1 MNEDRNRR
9 LLWPVLFTILLVL
22 CACSPVKK
30 VAHTPAAVAH
40 DATRAGGELVLNVT
54 ISSDANQNSPLP
66 VDLALVSDK
75 TLLKTLAQMP
85 VADWF
90 AKRSQL
96 QADHAKQLAV
106 KSWEWV
112 PGQAVGPVAVKV
124 APAVDGAVIF
134 AEYSSPP
141 AKAVLVNNPR
151 ETLTFAALA
160 DHIEVH
166 PAK

>member
-1 MNEDRNRR
+1 MDTDLHRG
-9 LLWPVLFTILLVL
+9 LLWRVLFTILMVL

-30 VAHTPAAVAH
+30 VAHAPAAVAH
-40 DATRAGGELVLNVT
+40 DATRAGGEMVLNVT
-54 ISSDANQNSPLP
+54 VSADANQNSPIP

-75 TLLKTLAQMP
+75 GLLKTLAQMP

-112 PGQAVGPVAVKV
+112 PGQAVGPIPVKV

-134 AEYSSPP
+134 AEYPSPT

-151 ETLTFAALA
+151 QTLTVAALA

-166 PAK
+166 PPK

>member
-1 MNEDRNRR
+1 MNQDLTRR
-9 LLWPVLFTILLVL
+9 LWWPVLFTTLMVL

-40 DATRAGGELVLNVT
+40 DATRGGGELVLNVT
-54 ISSDANQNSPLP
+54 ISADANQNSPLP

-75 TLLKTLAQMP
+75 GLLKTLAQMP

-106 KSWEWV
+106 RSWEWV
-112 PGQAVGPVAVKV
+112 PGQAVGPVPVKV

-134 AEYSSPP
+134 AEYSSSN
-141 AKAVLVNNPR
+141 AKAILVSNPR
-151 ETLTFAALA
+151 QTLTLAALA
-160 DHIEVH
+160 DHVEVH
-166 PAK
+166 PPQ